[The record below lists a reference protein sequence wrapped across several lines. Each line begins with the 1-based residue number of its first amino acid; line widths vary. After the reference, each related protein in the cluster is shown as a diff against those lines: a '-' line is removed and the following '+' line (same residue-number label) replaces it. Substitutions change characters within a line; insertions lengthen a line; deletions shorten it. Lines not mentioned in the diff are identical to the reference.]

1 MTRDLKP
8 YSAYKDSGVPWVG
21 HIPAHW
27 AMLRGKA
34 LFSESQL
41 PVRDSDEIV
50 TCFRDG
56 QVTLRRNRRAS
67 GFMVALKEAGY
78 QGVRKGQLVI
88 HAMDAFAGAVGVS
101 ESDGKCTPEYI
112 VCDPRRAEAE
122 PGYFAYVL
130 RVAAQSKFI
139 EIAYPAVRERA
150 PRLRYPAFGTLQLP
164 VPTAREQVG
173 IFRYLTYANLRIQR
187 YIRAK
192 KKLIALL
199 NEQKQ
204 AIIHRAVTRGL
215 DPGVRL
221 KPSGVE
227 WLGEVPAHWTL
238 ASLRRVTIARCDG
251 PFGSGL
257 KSSHYTVE
265 GVRVVRL
272 QNIGHAEFNDSDRA
286 FIAPSHYESLGDHSI
301 QENDLLIAGLGDNRH
316 PAGRACVAPKTILPA
331 MVKADCFRFRID
343 QERLNSEF
351 ASLHLTATAPEASAI
366 LSTGATRQRIN
377 LQATESRGIYIPPLS
392 EQLTIVSHIREE
404 TRVLRIAA
412 ETAGREIRLLEEY
425 RTRLIADVVTGK
437 LDVREA
443 AARLPEEIEDL
454 EPLNEGEVMAEDEEG
469 EGAEG
474 DDSSEEAVA

>member
-1 MTRDLKP
+1 MIHDLKP
-8 YSAYKDSGVPWVG
+8 YPAYKDSGVPWAG
-21 HIPAHW
+21 RIPAHW

-41 PVRDSDEIV
+41 PIRDSDEIV

-101 ESDGKCTPEYI
+101 DSDGKCTPEYI

-122 PGYFAYVL
+122 PGYFAYIL
-130 RVAAQSKFI
+130 RVAAHSKFI
-139 EIAYPAVRERA
+139 EVACPAVRERA
-150 PRLRYPAFGTLQLP
+150 PRLRYPDFGTLQLP

-173 IFRYLTYANLRIQR
+173 ILRYLTHANRRIQR

-192 KKLIALL
+192 KKLITLL

-204 AIIHRAVTRGL
+204 AIIHHAVTRGL

-227 WLGEVPAHWTL
+227 WLGEVPEHWEVKRFKFLVRISSGQVDPREPEQKCKVLIAPNHIKSGSGRVSYFETAEEQGADSGKYEANQGQVIYSKIRPAL
-238 ASLRRVTIARCDG
+238 RKAAIAPMDCLCSADMYPLVARRSELMPEFFLKLLLSAPFTRYATDCSLRVAMPKINREALGEAWLWYPDLDEQDGILSYIKSSTASL
-251 PFGSGL
+251 
-257 KSSHYTVE
+257 
-265 GVRVVRL
+265 
-272 QNIGHAEFNDSDRA
+272 DRA
-286 FIAPSHYESLGDHSI
+286 LDYVDRE
-301 QENDLLIAGLGDNRH
+301 
-316 PAGRACVAPKTILPA
+316 
-331 MVKADCFRFRID
+331 VKF
-343 QERLNSEF
+343 
-351 ASLHLTATAPEASAI
+351 
-366 LSTGATRQRIN
+366 
-377 LQATESRGIYIPPLS
+377 
-392 EQLTIVSHIREE
+392 
-404 TRVLRIAA
+404 
-412 ETAGREIRLLEEY
+412 LLEY
-425 RTRLIADVVTGK
+425 RVRLIADMVTGK

-454 EPLNEGEVMAEDEEG
+454 EPLDEGEALAEEDG

-474 DDSSEEAVA
+474 EDSSEEAVA